1 MSYGRADDNDTE
13 DGDDKAR
20 ESSLAHAEHAL
31 FMDHPLPTWLCDDC
45 LTILA
50 SNRAADE
57 LVGGPSG
64 RMTGHP
70 FSELA
75 PALESSRLHDEV
87 LASIESGSALP
98 PCLLRCKEGHDLWAR
113 LHPVQLSWNEHPAHF
128 AIIAVDGAGLRE
140 TVAGKAVDTERVNRV
155 LARLPRRQ
163 RQVLELALN
172 GYITKQ
178 IAAELN
184 LSERT
189 VEGYQRNL
197 RQQLGFRNAQQM
209 LSAMSGLAK
218 LPSLSNGM
226 PTKSG

>member
-1 MSYGRADDNDTE
+1 MSYGRADDNE
-13 DGDDKAR
+13 IKDGDDKAR

-31 FMDHPLPTWLCDDC
+31 FMDHPLPTWLCSED

-57 LVGGPSG
+57 RVGGPSG
-64 RMTGHP
+64 RLNGHS

-75 PALESSRLHDEV
+75 PALEAGTLHDEIMT
-87 LASIESGSALP
+87 SIESGRALP

-113 LHPVQLSWNEHPAHF
+113 LHPVRLSRDERPAHF
-128 AIIAVDGAGLRE
+128 AIIAVDGAELRE
-140 TVAGKAVDTERVNRV
+140 TVAGEAVDTERVNRV

-197 RQQLGFRNAQQM
+197 RQQLGFRNAAQM
-209 LSAMSGLAK
+209 RSAMSGLAK
-218 LPSLSNGM
+218 LPSLSQGV
-226 PTKSG
+226 PTKAA